1 MHYGREARAS
11 ERACVHHTFIW
22 GPRRFCWGIA
32 HPHTPTHTQDNHHTK
47 IFIYSMISTWAT
59 TKSTFHQQAL
69 PSILTPTQPL
79 RKIKVNYIN
88 TKCVKSGHTIHE
100 QRLLSKDLSF
110 LCTKWSN
117 VRQQL
122 LFGTNPHCNYR
133 HENWLLT
140 FIRITI
146 LVIRDSS

>member
-1 MHYGREARAS
+1 MLL
-11 ERACVHHTFIW
+11 C
-22 GPRRFCWGIA
+22 
-32 HPHTPTHTQDNHHTK
+32 N
-47 IFIYSMISTWAT
+47 M
-59 TKSTFHQQAL
+59 QAQI
-69 PSILTPTQPL
+69 SILTPTQ
-79 RKIKVNYIN
+79 IEVNYIF
-88 TKCVKSGHTIHE
+88 TKCGKSGHTVHE

-146 LVIRDSS
+146 LVIRDSSQQTLSWMKDRTLSYGRSHRKYTLVFLVPLLLAKGGKTLDSSKG